1 MKGEKLL
8 ELKKISKFFGGLRA
22 LNDINIDVQGGTI
35 TALIGPN
42 GAGKSTIIN
51 LITGVHR
58 PSQGEI
64 HFDGTKICGLPRHK
78 IVEKGLARTFQLT
91 KMFKGM
97 TVLENVM
104 VGGHHWAR
112 HSTFLPVILN
122 RKAVRKEEEEI
133 HHYALEMLRLVG
145 LEKVAHESA
154 GNLPHGQQRLLEVA
168 RSMATRPKLI
178 LLDEPAAGLNGS
190 EEDMLRD
197 ALRAI
202 VANGTTIF
210 MVEHH
215 MKLVMSVSDNVHVM
229 DVGTK
234 IAEGPPAEIGKNPA
248 VVKAYLGKEY

>member
-1 MKGEKLL
+1 MIL
-8 ELKKISKFFGGLRA
+8 ELKKISKYFGGLRA
-22 LNDINIDVQGGTI
+22 LSDINIAVKQGTI

-51 LITGVHR
+51 VITGVHA

-64 HFDGTKICGLPRHK
+64 HFDGSNVSGLPRHQL
-78 IVEKGLARTFQLT
+78 VEKGLARTFQLT
-91 KMFKGM
+91 KMFHGM
-97 TVLENVM
+97 SVLENVM
-104 VGGHHWAR
+104 VGGHHWAKKG
-112 HSTFLPVILN
+112 TFFPVILN
-122 RKAVRKEEEEI
+122 RKSVRQEEEQI
-133 HHYALEMLRLVG
+133 HDYALEMLRLVG

-190 EEDMLRD
+190 EEDMLKD

-202 VANGTTIF
+202 VAKGTTVF

-234 IAEGPPAEIGKNPA
+234 IAEGTPAEIGKNPA
-248 VVKAYLGKEY
+248 VIKAYLGKEY

>member
-1 MKGEKLL
+1 MIL
-8 ELKKISKFFGGLRA
+8 ELKKISKYFGGLRA
-22 LNDINIDVQGGTI
+22 LSDINIAVKPGTV

-51 LITGVHR
+51 VITGVHA
-58 PSQGEI
+58 PTEGEVL
-64 HFDGTKICGLPRHK
+64 FNGTSICGLARHK
-78 IVEKGLARTFQLT
+78 LVEKGLARTFQLT
-91 KMFKGM
+91 KMFHGM
-97 TVLENVM
+97 SVLENVM

-112 HSTFLPVILN
+112 QGIVPIVLN
-122 RKAVRKEEEEI
+122 RKSVRREESEI
-133 HHYALEMLRLVG
+133 HDYALEMLRMVG
-145 LEKVAHESA
+145 LEKVAHDSA
-154 GNLPHGQQRLLEVA
+154 GTLPHGQQRLLEVA
-168 RSMATRPKLI
+168 RSLATKPKLI

-202 VANGTTIF
+202 VSKGTTVF

-234 IAEGPPAEIGKNPA
+234 IAEGAPAEIGKNPA
-248 VVKAYLGKEY
+248 VIKAYLGKEY